1 MLEGQKPTLLI
12 GGCKCAE
19 LGELNESLKSIS
31 MQFAFKLYGRLRSE
45 GRYFMLPHPEDSKSW
60 REECVKKLS
69 GEEHVVDV
77 TVTMGGNA
85 KPTTWLSNVP
95 IVTNRVCCRT
105 VDKFIQR
112 NLWERSSRV

>member
-1 MLEGQKPTLLI
+1 MYVQT
-12 GGCKCAE
+12 
-19 LGELNESLKSIS
+19 
-31 MQFAFKLYGRLRSE
+31 
-45 GRYFMLPHPEDSKSW
+45 EDSKSW
-60 REECVKKLS
+60 LEECVEKMS
-69 GEEHVVDV
+69 GEEHVVGM

-95 IVTNRVCCRT
+95 LVTNRVCCRK